1 MEPGRVVLRGQVGI
15 EKSRSFFTFL
25 GLTVL
30 VFSLFWLPGNNLIL
44 LFLYL
49 PYFLKSQEVEVC

>member
-1 MEPGRVVLRGQVGI
+1 MEPGRVVLRRQVGI
-15 EKSRSFFTFL
+15 GKPRSFFTFL

-30 VFSLFWLPGNNLIL
+30 MFSLLWLPGNNLIL